1 MKTLHILAAAAIA
14 VTVASCSG
22 KPELSY
28 MPAKAEG
35 DSNWGLVDA
44 NGEFLFT
51 DEFSDRPSPVVNGY
65 FFVEE
70 GNGYTVYK
78 AEKIRSR
85 SATFPASKDA
95 DFITTD

>member
-65 FFVEE
+65 FFVEVVTDTP
-70 GNGYTVYK
+70 YIRLK
-78 AEKIRSR
+78 KIRSR